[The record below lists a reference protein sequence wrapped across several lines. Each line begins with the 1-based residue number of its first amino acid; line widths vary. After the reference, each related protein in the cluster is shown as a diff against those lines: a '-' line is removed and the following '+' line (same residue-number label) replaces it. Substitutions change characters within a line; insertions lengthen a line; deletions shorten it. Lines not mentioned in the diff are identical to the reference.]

1 MLLATNTG
9 VEQNIVELM
18 YNSTPQLEIAHT
30 TWIMQGGQQDYL
42 MIHFMPRE
50 YIKYN
55 EKVSFLINGLDTMSV
70 WVHGEGTP
78 LIVELVDQS
87 QKLIS
92 FDQVHM
98 GEVSIQKVSPQKI
111 VIIDSFQI
119 FFARFIFLIYCSG
132 GALY

>member
-1 MLLATNTG
+1 MLLATNTS

-42 MIHFMPRE
+42 MIHFMPLE

-70 WVHGEGTP
+70 WVRGEGTP
-78 LIVELVDQS
+78 LIVELVDES
-87 QKLIS
+87 QKLLS
-92 FDQVHM
+92 FGQVHM
-98 GEVSIQKVSPQKI
+98 GEVSIKKVSPRLSSLI
-111 VIIDSFQI
+111 HFNC
-119 FFARFIFLIYCSG
+119 FLSNF
-132 GALY
+132 LL